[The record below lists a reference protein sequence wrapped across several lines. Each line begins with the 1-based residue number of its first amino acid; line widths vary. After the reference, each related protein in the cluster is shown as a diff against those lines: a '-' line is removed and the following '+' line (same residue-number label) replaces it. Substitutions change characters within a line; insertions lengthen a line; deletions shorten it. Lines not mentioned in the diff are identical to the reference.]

1 MGFNVFSV
9 VIPRHRVGAW
19 RRPMTGSGGV
29 SGIRRSQ
36 CSSAAFAMTGSSAF
50 ADDDNKE

>member
-1 MGFNVFSV
+1 MALVDFSL
-9 VIPRHRVGAW
+9 VIPRRVGVW

-36 CSSAAFAMTGSSAF
+36 FSSAAFAITGSSAF
-50 ADDDNKE
+50 ADDENKE